1 MRTSTSGWPNLV
13 ADVAVAIG
21 VVLGVALGISLG
33 IALGISLGVS
43 LAAGG
48 IGLSLNDEVDF
59 EAQKLELN
67 S

>member
-1 MRTSTSGWPNLV
+1 MRRTSTSGWPNLV
-13 ADVAVAIG
+13 ADVAVA
-21 VVLGVALGISLG
+21 VGVALG
-33 IALGISLGVS
+33 IALGIGLGISPGVS

-48 IGLSLNDEVDF
+48 IGLSLIDEVDF